1 MDKLICGL
9 TLFIFCSINA
19 GAEDKVDFGICGAD
33 LKTHCS
39 ASQDEHAKH
48 DCLSKLD
55 ESKLS
60 QSCRDHRKKMMT
72 KKEDTK
78 KIDQHKGHSH

>member
-1 MDKLICGL
+1 MNKLIC
-9 TLFIFCSINA
+9 TAAVAIFLSINA
-19 GAEDKVDFGICGAD
+19 NAEEKMDFGTCSTD

-39 ASQDEHAKH
+39 ASQDEHTKH

-60 QSCRDHRKKMMT
+60 KSCLDHRKKMLSQKDG
-72 KKEDTK
+72 KKSD
-78 KIDQHKGHSH
+78 DHKDHKH